1 MVKRPSLRLGP
12 KISFSVKIDPLAWA
26 IFIPKAVQNFKEMIM
41 ANFTHTIMVLIAISV
56 LTAAWHL
63 NQKRAED
70 SARGGPRRGRLRSD
84 LFAV

>member
-1 MVKRPSLRLGP
+1 MRLGP
-12 KISFSVKIDPLAWA
+12 KFSFSVKIDSLAWA
-26 IFIPKAVQNFKEMIM
+26 IFIPKAVQKFKEMIM
-41 ANFTHTIMVLIAISV
+41 ANFTHTIMIVIAVSV

-70 SARGGPRRGRLRSD
+70 SARGGPCTGRLRSD